1 MSDIDINDSPFGS
14 SPVVP
19 ELFEGDKEFSFR
31 CHKDIKCF
39 NACCS
44 NIDISLTPYDIIR
57 LKNRLDL
64 KSDEFLL
71 KYTYPYEM
79 ERDGMAGVKFKPVEG
94 GSACQFMVDEGCSV
108 YEDRPTS
115 CRYYPIGLV
124 SRRKQDEYFDTS
136 AYAIVKEAHC
146 LGHNED
152 RTLTIDEYRE
162 EQGLEEY
169 DKHGHGW
176 RQLVLKKKSTGA
188 AVGAPSKRSRQ
199 LFFMA
204 CYDID
209 RFRLFINSEGFK
221 QSFDVS
227 DEDYKTFDEDDVALL
242 DFSYRFLKQT
252 LFAEESIPMKEGAL
266 EARENRTEKSLEE
279 LQAEQSESSGS
290 KDDPDF
296 EPVDI
301 A

>member
-1 MSDIDINDSPFGS
+1 MADFDIKDSPFAS

-19 ELFEGDKEFSFR
+19 ELFEGDKEFTFR

-39 NACCS
+39 NACCA

-57 LKNRLDL
+57 LKNRLNMT
-64 KSDEFLL
+64 SDEFLL

-79 ERDGMAGVKFKPVEG
+79 EKDGMAGVKYKPVEG
-94 GSACQFMVDEGCSV
+94 GMACQFMTDEGCSV
-108 YEDRPTS
+108 YEDRPTA

-146 LGHNED
+146 LGHDED
-152 RTLTIDEYRE
+152 RKLTIDEYRE
-162 EQGLEEY
+162 EQGLDDY
-169 DKHGHGW
+169 DKYGHGW
-176 RQLVLKKKSTGA
+176 RQLVLKKKSTGST
-188 AVGAPSKRSRQ
+188 VGKPSKRSLQ
-199 LFFMA
+199 LYFMA

-209 RFRLFINSEGFK
+209 RFRIFINSDGFK
-221 QSFDVS
+221 QSFEVS
-227 DEDYKTFDEDDVALL
+227 AEDYATYDKDDVALL
-242 DFSYRFLKQT
+242 EFSYRFLKQI
-252 LFAEESIPMKEGAL
+252 LFAEMTIPVIDGAL
-266 EARENRTEKSLEE
+266 EARETRTEKSLEE
-279 LQAEQSESSGS
+279 LQAEQEKF

>member
-1 MSDIDINDSPFGS
+1 MADFDIKDSPFGS

-19 ELFEGDKEFSFR
+19 ELFDGDKKISFR

-57 LKNRLDL
+57 LKNRLNL

-71 KYTYPYEM
+71 QYSYPFEM
-79 ERDGMAGVKFKPVEG
+79 EQGGIAGVKFKPVEEG
-94 GSACQFMVDEGCSV
+94 TACQFMVDEGCSV
-108 YEDRPTS
+108 YSDRPTA

-124 SRRKQDEYFDTS
+124 SRRRQDENFDTS
-136 AYAIVKEAHC
+136 AYAVVKEAHC

-152 RTLTIDEYRE
+152 RTLTINEYRE
-162 EQGLEEY
+162 EQGLEDY
-169 DKHGHGW
+169 DKFGHGW
-176 RQLVLKKKSTGA
+176 RQLVLKKKSTGP
-188 AVGAPSKRSRQ
+188 AVGKPSKRSLQ

-209 RFRLFINSEGFK
+209 RFRIFINSEGFK

-227 DEDYKTFDEDDVALL
+227 DADYKKFDEDDVALL
-242 DFSYRFLKQT
+242 EFSYRFLKQT
-252 LFAEESIPMKEGAL
+252 LFAEETIPFKEGAL
-266 EARENRTEKSLEE
+266 AAREQRTEKTLEE
-279 LQAEQSESSGS
+279 LQSEQNQY

-296 EPVDI
+296 EPVEI
-301 A
+301 G

>member
-1 MSDIDINDSPFGS
+1 MSDIDINQSPFPS

-19 ELFEGDKEFSFR
+19 ELYEGDKEFTFR

-39 NACCS
+39 NACCA

-57 LKNRLDL
+57 LKNRLGM

-71 KYTYPYEM
+71 QYTYPYEM
-79 ERDGMAGVKFKPVEG
+79 EKDGMAGVKFKAVENG
-94 GSACQFMVDEGCSV
+94 TACQFMTDEGCSV
-108 YEDRPTS
+108 YEDRPTA

-124 SRRKQDEYFDTS
+124 SQRRQDEYVDRT
-136 AYAIVKEAHC
+136 AYAIVREPHC
-146 LGHNED
+146 LGHDED
-152 RTLTIDEYRE
+152 RPITIDEYRK

-169 DKHGHGW
+169 DKYGHGW

-188 AVGAPSKRSRQ
+188 TVGKPSKRSLQ

-204 CYDID
+204 CYDMD
-209 RFRLFINSEGFK
+209 RFRIFINSEGFK

-227 DEDYKTFDEDDVALL
+227 EEEYKSFDQDDVALME
-242 DFSYRFLKQT
+242 FGYRFLKQV
-252 LFAEESIPMKEGAL
+252 LFAEQTIPMKDGAVD
-266 EARENRTEKSLEE
+266 ARINRTGKSLEE
-279 LQAEQSESSGS
+279 LQAEQNPSN

>member
-1 MSDIDINDSPFGS
+1 MADFDIKNSPFAS

-19 ELFEGDKEFSFR
+19 ELFDGSKEISFR

-57 LKNRLDL
+57 LKNRLDM

-71 KYTYPYEM
+71 QYSFPFEM
-79 ERDGMAGVKFKPVEG
+79 EQGGIAGVKFKPVEG
-94 GSACQFMVDEGCSV
+94 GTACQFMVDEGCSV
-108 YEDRPTS
+108 YEDRPTA

-124 SRRKQDEYFDTS
+124 SRRRQDENFDTS
-136 AYAIVKEAHC
+136 AYAVVKEAHC
-146 LGHNED
+146 LGHFED
-152 RTLTIDEYRE
+152 RKLTIDEYRA
-162 EQGLEEY
+162 EQGLDDY

-176 RQLVLKKKSTGA
+176 RQLVLKKKSAGPS
-188 AVGAPSKRSRQ
+188 VGKPSKRSLQ

-209 RFRLFINSEGFK
+209 RFRIFINSDGFK
-221 QSFDVS
+221 QGFDIS
-227 DEDYKTFDEDDVALL
+227 DEQYAIFNEDDVALL
-242 DFSYRFLKQT
+242 EFSYKFLKQV
-252 LFAEESIPMKEGAL
+252 LFAEESIPLKEGAV
-266 EARENRTEKSLEE
+266 EARESRTGKTLAE
-279 LQAEQSESSGS
+279 LQAEQNKL

-296 EPVDI
+296 EPVDM

>member
-1 MSDIDINDSPFGS
+1 MADIDIKDSPFAS

-19 ELFEGDKEFSFR
+19 ELFEGDKEFNFR

-57 LKNRLDL
+57 LKNRFDM

-71 KYTYPYEM
+71 QYTYPYEM
-79 ERDGMAGVKFKPVEG
+79 EKDGMAGVKFKPVENG
-94 GSACQFMVDEGCSV
+94 TACQFMVDEGCSV
-108 YEDRPTS
+108 YEDRPTA

-124 SRRKQDEYFDTS
+124 SQRRQDEYVDRTAF
-136 AYAIVKEAHC
+136 AIVKEPHC
-146 LGHNED
+146 MGHDED
-152 RTLTIDEYRE
+152 RKITIDEYRQ

-176 RQLVLKKKSTGA
+176 RQLILKKKSTGA
-188 AVGAPSKRSRQ
+188 VVGKPSKRSLQ

-204 CYDID
+204 CYDMD
-209 RFRLFINSEGFK
+209 RFRIFINSEGFK

-227 DEDYKTFDEDDVALL
+227 EEEYTAFETDDVALL
-242 DFSYRFLKQT
+242 EFGYRFLKQV
-252 LFAEESIPMKEGAL
+252 LFAEETIPMKEGAL
-266 EARENRTEKSLEE
+266 DARVSRTEKSLEE
-279 LQAEQSESSGS
+279 LQAEQNKSN

>member
-1 MSDIDINDSPFGS
+1 MADFDIKDSPFAS

-19 ELFEGDKEFSFR
+19 ELFEGDKEFTFR

-39 NACCS
+39 NACCA

-57 LKNRLDL
+57 LKNRLNMT
-64 KSDEFLL
+64 SDEFLL

-79 ERDGMAGVKFKPVEG
+79 EKDGMAGVKYKPVEG
-94 GSACQFMVDEGCSV
+94 GMACQFMTDEGCSV
-108 YEDRPTS
+108 YEDRPTA

-152 RTLTIDEYRE
+152 RKLTIDEYRE

-169 DKHGHGW
+169 DKYGHGW

-188 AVGAPSKRSRQ
+188 TVGKPSKRSLQ
-199 LFFMA
+199 LYFMA

-209 RFRLFINSEGFK
+209 RFRIFINSEGFK
-221 QSFDVS
+221 QSFEVS
-227 DEDYKTFDEDDVALL
+227 AEDYATYDKDDVALL
-242 DFSYRFLKQT
+242 EFSYRFLKQI
-252 LFAEESIPMKEGAL
+252 LFAEMSIPVIEGAL
-266 EARENRTEKSLEE
+266 EARETRTEKSLEE
-279 LQAEQSESSGS
+279 LQAAQEQY

-296 EPVDI
+296 EPVDM

>member
-1 MSDIDINDSPFGS
+1 MVDIDIKQSPFAS

-19 ELFEGDKEFSFR
+19 ELFDGSKEISFR
-31 CHKDIKCF
+31 CHKEVKCF

-57 LKNRLDL
+57 LKNRLDM

-71 KYTYPYEM
+71 QYSFPFEM
-79 ERDGMAGVKFKPVEG
+79 EQGGIAGVKFKPVEG
-94 GSACQFMVDEGCSV
+94 GTACQFMVDEGCSV
-108 YEDRPTS
+108 YEDRPTA
-115 CRYYPIGLV
+115 CRYYPVGLV
-124 SRRKQDEYFDTS
+124 SQRKQDEYVDRT
-136 AYAIVKEAHC
+136 AYAVVKEAHC

-152 RTLTIDEYRE
+152 RKITIDDYRK
-162 EQGLEEY
+162 EQGLEDY
-169 DKHGHGW
+169 DKYGHGW
-176 RQLVLKKKSTGA
+176 RQLVLKKKSTGP
-188 AVGAPSKRSRQ
+188 AVGKPSKRSLQ

-209 RFRLFINSEGFK
+209 RFRIFVNSDGFK

-227 DEDYKTFDEDDVALL
+227 DAEYATLNADDVALL
-242 DFSYRFLKQT
+242 EFSYRFLKQT
-252 LFAEESIPMKEGAL
+252 LFAEETIPFKEGAL
-266 EARENRTEKSLEE
+266 DARINRTDKTLEE
-279 LQAEQSESSGS
+279 LQALKAEQSKH

-296 EPVDI
+296 EPVDM

>member
-1 MSDIDINDSPFGS
+1 MADFDIKDSPFAS

-19 ELFEGDKEFSFR
+19 ELFEGDKEFTFR

-57 LKNRLDL
+57 LKNRLNMT
-64 KSDEFLL
+64 SDEFLL

-79 ERDGMAGVKFKPVEG
+79 EKDGMAGVKYKPVEG
-94 GSACQFMVDEGCSV
+94 GMACQFMTDEGCSV
-108 YEDRPTS
+108 YEDRPTA

-146 LGHNED
+146 LGHDED
-152 RTLTIDEYRE
+152 RKLTIDQYRE
-162 EQGLEEY
+162 EQGLEDY
-169 DKHGHGW
+169 DKYGHGW
-176 RQLVLKKKSTGA
+176 RQLVLKKKSTGST
-188 AVGAPSKRSRQ
+188 VGKPSKRSLQ
-199 LFFMA
+199 LYFMA

-209 RFRLFINSEGFK
+209 RFRIFINSEGFK
-221 QSFDVS
+221 QSFEVS
-227 DEDYKTFDEDDVALL
+227 EADYKLFDEDDVALL
-242 DFSYRFLKQT
+242 EFSYRFLKQI
-252 LFAEESIPMKEGAL
+252 LFAEMSIPVIEGAL
-266 EARENRTEKSLEE
+266 EAREQRTEKTLEE
-279 LQAEQSESSGS
+279 LQAEQEQY

>member
-1 MSDIDINDSPFGS
+1 MSDIDINQSPFPS

-19 ELFEGDKEFSFR
+19 ELFEGDKEFTFR

-57 LKNRLDL
+57 LKNRLDM

-79 ERDGMAGVKFKPVEG
+79 EKDGMAGVKFKPVENG
-94 GSACQFMVDEGCSV
+94 TACQFMVDEGCSV
-108 YEDRPTS
+108 YEDRPTA

-124 SRRKQDEYFDTS
+124 SQRKQDEYVDRTAF
-136 AYAIVKEAHC
+136 AIVREPHC
-146 LGHNED
+146 MGHDED
-152 RTLTIDEYRE
+152 RKITIDQYRE
-162 EQGLEEY
+162 EQGLDEY

-188 AVGAPSKRSRQ
+188 TVGTPSKRSLQ
-199 LFFMA
+199 LFFMG

-209 RFRLFINSEGFK
+209 RFRIFINSDGFK

-227 DEDYKTFDEDDVALL
+227 EEDYKIFEEDDVALL
-242 DFSYRFLKQT
+242 DFSYRFLKQV
-252 LFAEESIPMKEGAL
+252 LFAEETIPMKDGAL
-266 EARENRTEKSLEE
+266 EARVGRTDKTLEE
-279 LQAEQSESSGS
+279 LQAEQNPSN

-296 EPVDI
+296 EPVDM

>member
-1 MSDIDINDSPFGS
+1 MSDIDIKDSPFAS

-19 ELFEGDKEFSFR
+19 ELFEGDKEFTFR

-57 LKNRLDL
+57 LKNRLNMT
-64 KSDEFLL
+64 SDEFLL

-79 ERDGMAGVKFKPVEG
+79 EKDGMAGVKYMPVEG
-94 GSACQFMVDEGCSV
+94 GTACQFMIDEGCSV
-108 YEDRPTS
+108 YEDRPTA

-146 LGHNED
+146 MGHDED
-152 RTLTIDEYRE
+152 RKLTIDEYRE

-169 DKHGHGW
+169 DKYGHGW

-188 AVGAPSKRSRQ
+188 TVGKPSKRSRQ
-199 LFFMA
+199 LYFMA

-209 RFRLFINSEGFK
+209 RFRIFINSEGFK
-221 QSFDVS
+221 QSFEVS
-227 DEDYKTFDEDDVALL
+227 DEDYATFDKDDVALL
-242 DFSYRFLKQT
+242 EFSYRFLKQI
-252 LFAEESIPMKEGAL
+252 LFAEMSIPVIEGAL
-266 EARENRTEKSLEE
+266 EARENRTEKTLEE
-279 LQAEQSESSGS
+279 LQADQDEH

>member
-1 MSDIDINDSPFGS
+1 MADFDIKDSPFAS

-19 ELFEGDKEFSFR
+19 ELFEGDKEFTFR

-39 NACCS
+39 NACCA

-57 LKNRLDL
+57 LKNRLNMT
-64 KSDEFLL
+64 SDEFLL

-79 ERDGMAGVKFKPVEG
+79 EKDGMAGVKYKPVEG
-94 GSACQFMVDEGCSV
+94 GMACQFMTDEGCSV
-108 YEDRPTS
+108 YEDRPTA

-152 RTLTIDEYRE
+152 RKLTIDEYRE

-169 DKHGHGW
+169 DKYGHGW

-188 AVGAPSKRSRQ
+188 TVGKPSKRSLQ
-199 LFFMA
+199 LYFMA

-209 RFRLFINSEGFK
+209 RFRIFINSEGFK
-221 QSFDVS
+221 QSFEVS
-227 DEDYKTFDEDDVALL
+227 AEDYATYDKDDVALL
-242 DFSYRFLKQT
+242 EFSYRFLKQI
-252 LFAEESIPMKEGAL
+252 LFAEMSIPVIEGAL
-266 EARENRTEKSLEE
+266 EARETRTEKSLEE
-279 LQAEQSESSGS
+279 LQAAQEQY